1 MSLVPESDRSR
12 PQYTPTPRELDDV
25 ELLRMGVLS
34 PLEGFEGADGDV
46 TLAVPDEL
54 VAWARERDGL
64 EITDPEG
71 VPLAIVSIDD
81 TYSAGGSLTG
91 IVGEV
96 RALPGAVRRAFAHR
110 YVTPSESRT
119 RLPASTVTIPVD
131 APLTDGDVDT
141 ITRLYGDRP
150 LLFVALAGAGSPRG
164 LSGPGLVRA
173 TIAGASCF
181 HDAVVI
187 AVPAAVRG
195 NESHDLD
202 FRRRVVAAYAPGEV
216 VHWPEG
222 DGPMSETV
230 AAVVAE
236 DRPGGLEQGVV
247 VFFTGLSGSGKST
260 LAQALTNTLVE
271 TGSRT
276 VSLLDGD
283 IVRRNLSKGLTFSRE
298 DREANIERIGW
309 VAAEIARHGGLAI
322 CSPIAPF
329 DRTRK
334 TARAM
339 ADDVGAAFVLIH
351 VATPLEECERRDRKG
366 LYAKARR
373 GEIEHFTGI
382 SSPYEVPVDAD
393 LTFDTTGRSVDE
405 ILDEIL
411 AYLVERGWL
420 PAAQRSS
427 DRVGSDRVAAD
438 RVGSFT
444 QGAT

>member
-1 MSLVPESDRSR
+1 MPNEPSR

-46 TLAVPDEL
+46 TLAVPHDL
-54 VAWARERDGL
+54 VGWARERDGL

-71 VPLAIVSIDD
+71 VPLAVVSIDD
-81 TYSAGGSLTG
+81 TYPVDHDLTG

-96 RALPGAVRRAFAHR
+96 RALPGSVRRAFGNR

-119 RLPASTVTIPVD
+119 RLPASTVTVPVD
-131 APLTDGDVDT
+131 APLTLSDIDT
-141 ITRLYGDRP
+141 LTREYGDRP
-150 LLFVALAGAGSPRG
+150 ILFLVLAGAGSPRG
-164 LSGPGLVRA
+164 LSAPGLVRV

-181 HDAVVI
+181 HDALVI
-187 AVPAAVRG
+187 AVPAAVRN
-195 NESHDLD
+195 NESHDLE
-202 FRRRVVAAYAPGEV
+202 FRRKVVAAYAPGEH
-216 VHWPEG
+216 VHWPVGEG
-222 DGPMSETV
+222 PLSETIES
-230 AAVVAE
+230 VVAE
-236 DRPGGLEQGVV
+236 DRPLGLEQGLV

-260 LAQALTNTLVE
+260 LAQALYNRLLE
-271 TGSRT
+271 TGGRS

-334 TARAM
+334 AARAM

-366 LYAKARR
+366 LYAKARA
-373 GEIEHFTGI
+373 GIIKEFTGI
-382 SSPYEVPVDAD
+382 SDPYDEPADAEVVI
-393 LTFDTTGRSVDE
+393 DTMKLSAEEAANE
-405 ILDEIL
+405 IYIRLEKEGYI
-411 AYLVERGWL
+411 
-420 PAAQRSS
+420 
-427 DRVGSDRVAAD
+427 
-438 RVGSFT
+438 
-444 QGAT
+444 GAEE

>member
-1 MSLVPESDRSR
+1 MSLVPDSDRSR

-46 TLAVPDEL
+46 TLAVPHDL
-54 VAWARERDGL
+54 VEWARERDGL

-71 VPLAIVSIDD
+71 VPLAVVSIDD
-81 TYSAGGSLTG
+81 TYPVDNNLTG

-96 RALPGAVRRAFAHR
+96 RALPGEVRRAFGNR
-110 YVTPSESRT
+110 YVTPSASRT
-119 RLPASTVTIPVD
+119 KLPSWTVTIPVD
-131 APLTDGDVDT
+131 APLTVTDIDS
-141 ITRLYGDRP
+141 ITREFGDHP
-150 LLFVALAGAGSPRG
+150 LLFLVLAGAGSPRG

-173 TIAGASCF
+173 TIAAATHF
-181 HDAVVI
+181 HDALVI
-187 AVPAAVRG
+187 AVPAAVRHS
-195 NESHDLD
+195 ETQDLA
-202 FRRRVVAAYAPGEV
+202 FRRHVVAAYAPGET
-216 VHWPEG
+216 VHWPVG
-222 DGPMSETV
+222 DGPLSETIE
-230 AAVVAE
+230 AVVAE
-236 DRPGGLEQGVV
+236 DRPLGLDQGIV

-260 LAQALTNTLVE
+260 LAQALTNRLVE
-271 TGSRT
+271 NGGRS

-334 TARAM
+334 AARAM

-382 SSPYEVPVDAD
+382 SSPYETPADAD
-393 LTFDTTGRSVDE
+393 LSFDTTDRTIDEVLGE
-405 ILDEIL
+405 ILTF
-411 AYLVERGWL
+411 LVGRGWL
-420 PAAQRSS
+420 PVDQRAA
-427 DRVGSDRVAAD
+427 V
-438 RVGSFT
+438 T
-444 QGAT
+444 LGAT

>member
-1 MSLVPESDRSR
+1 MALVPESDRSR

-46 TLAVPDEL
+46 TLAVPHDL
-54 VAWARERDGL
+54 VEWARERDGL

-71 VPLAIVSIDD
+71 VPLAVVSIED
-81 TYSAGGSLTG
+81 TYPVDNELTG

-96 RALPGAVRRAFAHR
+96 RALPGAVRRAFGNR
-110 YVTPSESRT
+110 YVTPSASRT
-119 RLPASTVTIPVD
+119 KLPSWTVTIPVD
-131 APLTDGDVDT
+131 APLTDGDIDS
-141 ITRLYGDRP
+141 ITREFGDHP
-150 LLFVALAGAGSPRG
+150 LLFLVLAGAGSPRG

-173 TIAGASCF
+173 TIAAASCF
-181 HDAVVI
+181 HDALVI
-187 AVPAAVRG
+187 AVPAAVRQS
-195 NESHDLD
+195 ETDDLA
-202 FRRRVVAAYAPGEV
+202 FRRQVVAAYAPGET
-216 VHWPEG
+216 VHWPVG
-222 DGPMSETV
+222 DGPLSETIES
-230 AAVVAE
+230 VVAE
-236 DRPGGLEQGVV
+236 DRPLGLEQGLV

-260 LAQALTNTLVE
+260 LAQALSNRLIE
-271 TGSRT
+271 NGGRS

-283 IVRRNLSKGLTFSRE
+283 IVRRNLSRGLTFSRE

-334 TARAM
+334 AARAM
-339 ADDVGAAFVLIH
+339 ADDAGAAFVLIH

-382 SSPYEVPVDAD
+382 SSPYEDPADAD
-393 LTFDTTGRSVDE
+393 LKFDTTDRTIEDV
-405 ILDEIL
+405 LDEIL
-411 AYLVERGWL
+411 AFLIGRGWL
-420 PAAQRSS
+420 PADQHGA
-427 DRVGSDRVAAD
+427 VIGPV
-438 RVGSFT
+438 T

>member
-46 TLAVPDEL
+46 TLAVPDDL
-54 VAWARERDGL
+54 VEWARERGGL

-71 VPLAIVSIDD
+71 VPLAVVSIED
-81 TYSAGGSLTG
+81 TYPVDNDLTG

-96 RALPGAVRRAFAHR
+96 RALPGAVRRAFGTR
-110 YVTPSESRT
+110 YVTPSASRT
-119 RLPASTVTIPVD
+119 KLPSWTVTIPVD
-131 APLTDGDVDT
+131 APLTLSDIDS
-141 ITRLYGDRP
+141 ITREFGDHP
-150 LLFVALAGAGSPRG
+150 LLFLVLAGAGSPRG

-173 TIAGASCF
+173 TIAAASCF
-181 HDAVVI
+181 HDALVI
-187 AVPAAVRG
+187 AVPAAVRQS
-195 NESHDLD
+195 ETHDLE
-202 FRRRVVAAYAPGEV
+202 FRRQVVAAYAPGETV
-216 VHWPEG
+216 YWPVG
-222 DGPMSETV
+222 DGPLSETIES
-230 AAVVAE
+230 VVAE
-236 DRPGGLEQGVV
+236 DRPLGLDQGLV

-260 LAQALTNTLVE
+260 LAQALSNRLIE
-271 TGSRT
+271 NGGRS

-283 IVRRNLSKGLTFSRE
+283 IVRRNLSRGLTFSRE

-334 TARAM
+334 AARAM
-339 ADDVGAAFVLIH
+339 ADDAGAAFVLIH

-382 SSPYEVPVDAD
+382 SSPYEDPADAD
-393 LTFDTTGRSVDE
+393 LKFDTTDRTIDDV
-405 ILDEIL
+405 LDEIL
-411 AYLVERGWL
+411 EFLIGRGWL
-420 PAAQRSS
+420 PLEQQGAVQ
-427 DRVGSDRVAAD
+427 VGPV
-438 RVGSFT
+438 T